1 MKNTKQIEP
10 KNGLLTQRMDVNTA
24 EFHEFQA
31 IVLNK
36 SREQTKWQKIN
47 IELAAIVGCL
57 ARTNK

>member
-1 MKNTKQIEP
+1 MLEIDISTIMRKVKHMKS
-10 KNGLLTQRMDVNTA
+10 KNGLL
-24 EFHEFQA
+24 FQA

-36 SREQTKWQKIN
+36 SREHTKWQKIN